1 MSPMKLK
8 ESSKLIKTISLSIL
22 FSLYIN
28 CFSTANEPVDIWKKQ
43 ENIEA
48 QRSEKNAPNLKEKEK
63 EKINFSNIQINNNNQ
78 IEILE
83 NNNNIE
89 EELKLVGLYDPQE
102 NDLSLNMWANT
113 DGESIKNT
121 FKRIEKIQLSKFSEE
136 MFVNTIMTYSYS
148 PKNKLSEEE
157 FLKLK
162 LNWLIKNNKNN
173 IIEKFL
179 NNNLEFKGKSKLI
192 KHLVDHYISSADISE
207 GCKKSNF
214 ISKEIK
220 DDYLEKFK
228 VYCLILNKKKEEA
241 QLNFDLLREEG
252 RSDKFF
258 DNKILFLLGI
268 KDKPDNKVSD
278 KNLLNFYL
286 SSITV
291 ENFKYEPQQK
301 TDKNIWKYL
310 TASNLISVDKLVEP
324 TVIKKYEIAANE
336 GNFDKEKIFEIY
348 LSVPFNITQLI
359 NADNIYQSLTG
370 YESRAL
376 IYQKILLSDN
386 LDKRISLLFLLKD
399 LFKKDKLEN
408 IYLDYLSNTLKK
420 IDPSDIP
427 DSFKKIVETNII
439 SDKEEELG
447 KIKYDDKILH
457 RSKIVKIFT
466 SDAKEKNQ
474 DKLNKD
480 FTKIYKKIS
489 KNKKYFF
496 SIKDLI
502 LLETLASDGISMP
515 KDLNL
520 KKLSKNLTIPS
531 NINSLVEKGE
541 IGMLML
547 KLVEIIG
554 SDDIENLDPETLY
567 FIVNVLNKGK
577 IKKVRNQILNLTLPL
592 RA

>member
-1 MSPMKLK
+1 MKLK
-8 ESSKLIKTISLSIL
+8 ESSNLIKIVSFSIL
-22 FSLYIN
+22 FSLSIY
-28 CFSTANEPVDIWKKQ
+28 CFSPANEPVDIWKKQ
-43 ENIEA
+43 ENTKVKK
-48 QRSEKNAPNLKEKEK
+48 SEGGVTNLEEKD
-63 EKINFSNIQINNNNQ
+63 KINFSNIQIDKNNE
-78 IEILE
+78 IEISENSNNLE
-83 NNNNIE
+83 QD
-89 EELKLVGLYDPQE
+89 LKLVGLYDPQE
-102 NDLSLNMWANT
+102 NDLSLDMWANT

-136 MFVNTIMTYSYS
+136 MFINTIMTYSYA
-148 PKNKLSEEE
+148 PKNKLSEDE

-162 LNWLIKNNKNN
+162 LNWLTKNNKNN

-220 DDYLEKFK
+220 DNYLEKFK
-228 VYCLILNKKKEEA
+228 IYCLILNKKNEEA

-268 KDKPDNKVSD
+268 NEKPDNKISD
-278 KNLLNFYL
+278 KSLLNFYL

-291 ENFKYEPQQK
+291 ENFKYEPQEK

-310 TASNLISVDKLVEP
+310 TASNLISIDKLVEP
-324 TVIKKYEIAANE
+324 EVIKKYEVAANR

-359 NADNIYQSLTG
+359 NADNIYPSLSG

-376 IYQKILLSDN
+376 IYQKILLSES
-386 LDKRISLLFLLKD
+386 LDKKLSLLFLLKD

-408 IYLDYLSNTLKK
+408 IYSDYLSSTLKS

-427 DSFKKIVETNII
+427 DPFKKMVERNII
-439 SDKEEELG
+439 SEKEKELG

-457 RSKIVKIFT
+457 RSKIIKIFT
-466 SDAKEKNQ
+466 EEAKEKNQ

-480 FTKIYKKIS
+480 FTKVYKKIS

-502 LLETLASDGISMP
+502 LLETLSSDGVEMP
-515 KDLNL
+515 KGLNL

-531 NINSLVEKGE
+531 NINSLVERGE
-541 IGMLML
+541 IGMLMF

-592 RA
+592 RV